1 MSNETHTQTAKR
13 QRDERLAAENAR
25 VAADLKRQAD
35 ELAAAQEASRVSAL
49 AQWQAKQDAEAEAA
63 GMRDKALQAV
73 TATMDTPAQAH
84 QQVLKAEPATADA
97 TDREN
102 PATTSPVGGP
112 MGVGQAAAA
121 APSSGFRMPVL
132 RADFRGLQMDWQ
144 PIETA
149 PKDGTVVLLAGCRK
163 PVAAAWLEDEIDYW
177 HVDDNK
183 RGPFA
188 LRGPGPTHWMP
199 FPAPP
204 ESA

>member
-1 MSNETHTQTAKR
+1 
-13 QRDERLAAENAR
+13 
-25 VAADLKRQAD
+25 
-35 ELAAAQEASRVSAL
+35 
-49 AQWQAKQDAEAEAA
+49 
-63 GMRDKALQAV
+63 
-73 TATMDTPAQAH
+73 
-84 QQVLKAEPATADA
+84 
-97 TDREN
+97 
-102 PATTSPVGGP
+102 
-112 MGVGQAAAA
+112 
-121 APSSGFRMPVL
+121 
-132 RADFRGLQMDWQ
+132 MDWQ

-204 ESA
+204 ESTQRRGKRLPAHADARRCTKDCRRQSA

>member
-1 MSNETHTQTAKR
+1 
-13 QRDERLAAENAR
+13 
-25 VAADLKRQAD
+25 
-35 ELAAAQEASRVSAL
+35 
-49 AQWQAKQDAEAEAA
+49 
-63 GMRDKALQAV
+63 
-73 TATMDTPAQAH
+73 
-84 QQVLKAEPATADA
+84 
-97 TDREN
+97 
-102 PATTSPVGGP
+102 
-112 MGVGQAAAA
+112 
-121 APSSGFRMPVL
+121 
-132 RADFRGLQMDWQ
+132 MDWQ

-204 ESA
+204 EIAQRSS